1 MPAFRASL
9 PRLARR
15 AASLLALVTTFGA
28 MLFAA
33 TPAAPASA
41 AGSLGYR
48 AVSEASHHRGQPYVY
63 GAAGPTR
70 FDCSGF
76 TMYVFSRFGYR
87 LPHNAAAQYNAVRHV
102 SRGSLQVGDLLFFN
116 EGGGISHVGI
126 YAGHGQMWVA
136 PKSGDVVKL
145 AGIYSNSYVVGRLG

>member
-1 MPAFRASL
+1 MPALPSTLSRA
-9 PRLARR
+9 ARR
-15 AASLLALVTTFGA
+15 AASLLALVTTFAA
-28 MLFAA
+28 MLVAA

-102 SRGSLQVGDLLFFN
+102 SRSSLQVGDLLFFN
-116 EGGGISHVGI
+116 DGGGIGHVGL
-126 YAGHGQMWVA
+126 YAGHGQMWHA
-136 PKSGDVVKL
+136 PKSGDVVRL
-145 AGIYSNSYVVGRLG
+145 AGIYSNNYLVGRIG